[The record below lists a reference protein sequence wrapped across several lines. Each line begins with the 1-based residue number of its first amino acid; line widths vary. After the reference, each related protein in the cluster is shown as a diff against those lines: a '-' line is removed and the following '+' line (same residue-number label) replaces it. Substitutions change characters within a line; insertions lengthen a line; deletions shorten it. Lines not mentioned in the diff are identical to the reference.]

1 MDKIKI
7 GDHVYSHVLGPD
19 SSGQVINVETNENGQ
34 QLIDVK
40 LDKPI
45 ANIHGYSK
53 LFTKI

>member
-7 GDHVYSHVLGPD
+7 GDHVYSNILGPD
-19 SSGQVINVETNENGQ
+19 SSGQVVSVETNENGQ
-34 QLIDVK
+34 QLIDIK

-45 ANIHGYSK
+45 VEIHCYSE

>member
-1 MDKIKI
+1 MDKFKI

-19 SSGQVINVETNENGQ
+19 SSGQVINVEANENGQ
-34 QLIDVK
+34 QLIDIK

-45 ANIHGYSK
+45 VNIHGYSK